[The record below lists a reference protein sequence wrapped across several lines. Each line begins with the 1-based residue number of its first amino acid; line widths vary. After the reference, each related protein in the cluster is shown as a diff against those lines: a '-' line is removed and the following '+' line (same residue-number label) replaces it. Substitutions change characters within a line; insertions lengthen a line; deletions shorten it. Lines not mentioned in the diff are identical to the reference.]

1 MLLMCTNRIGFLSA
15 LLLAV
20 FLMMGSATDLKAQS
34 FDHEPYPKLD
44 FDFISL
50 DLNLGVQP
58 QNMRI
63 DGEATYQIEAYISG
77 ADTLTL
83 YASHLDISNVSVD
96 GESADFSLQNDSLFV
111 PVDDSAEAG
120 SSYEVNI
127 RYSGRPQ
134 FGMLQD
140 RHETVWTSLFPKAQ
154 RHWVPIVD
162 HPQVRLRTNFTI
174 AVPSGVQVW
183 ATGKKVDEEVVSVD
197 AMRYRFASQKDVPA
211 SALTFTIG
219 NFEQQSTS
227 YGIKKINAAVEKS
240 LSEQIDPKKLLQKA
254 YDYLGMVEDELE
266 REYPFEELHV
276 VALEDHHGETKSW
289 GASAIYVYKNRGDID
304 AQLVRGIIGQWFGVQ
319 QRERQWSQADA
330 INLYQTLIFENL
342 MLNDSLLKVQ
352 DKPKGFTEGSLYH
365 YYGPAQWKSWQQGIN
380 NWANESVRSF
390 LKDSIGEVFGKG
402 EVISWSDYAE
412 YWYEHTGQ
420 PLFDRPQFSF
430 DKEEGTTSRSD
441 SVAYEV
447 YYDLNEAEG
456 QLTLN
461 FKATQGYFGELTTL
475 QAYEVYSNGVD
486 TSEVTFTGKEDAIV
500 LQVDPT
506 INTLRLVYEEYPTL
520 TLDQFKPSSFLINEL
535 RSDVPVEQRAKAAR
549 KLGDHSDNP
558 DLQLAIQDF
567 MKRDLEPEVEAGL
580 FLSLADITGGASG
593 TEEMFLDAL
602 QSEHRVIREAGL
614 MALQNYPENATV
626 VNTVRS
632 VAQSAEDK
640 ELYQKAVE
648 VLTTIMNEESFGGFI
663 ESVVQS
669 DTVGTRSIFAIQEL
683 ANMGQIEN
691 AVKQANLFT
700 DNNYSFEIRS
710 RAYQLL
716 IQHDH
721 AAENWLGRAKE
732 LTETAD
738 PRIRFLVVRGLERNA
753 NDEIRS
759 YLSDYRQD
767 EYDERVYQK
776 IMDIL

>member
-1 MLLMCTNRIGFLSA
+1 MRTNRIGFLSA

-20 FLMMGSATDLKAQS
+20 FLMMGSATDLRAQS

-63 DGEATYQIEAYISG
+63 DGQATYQVEANISG

-83 YASHLDISNVSVD
+83 YASHLDISNVSVN

-120 SSYEVNI
+120 SRYEVNI

-140 RHETVWTSLFPKAQ
+140 HHETVWTSFLPKAQ

-162 HPQVRLRTNFTI
+162 HPQVTLRTNFTI

-197 AMRYRFASQKDVPA
+197 AMRYRFASQRDVPA
-211 SALTFTIG
+211 SALMFTIG
-219 NFEQQSTS
+219 DFEQQSTG
-227 YGIKKINAAVEKS
+227 YGIKKINVAVEKS
-240 LSEQIDPKKLLQKA
+240 LSEQVDPKQLLQKA
-254 YDYLGMVEDELE
+254 YDYLGMVEDEME
-266 REYPFEELHV
+266 REYPFEELQV

-289 GASAIYVYKNRGDID
+289 GASTIYVYENRGNID
-304 AQLVRGIIGQWFGVQ
+304 VQLVRGIIGQWFGVQ

-330 INLYQTLIFENL
+330 INLYQTLVFDNV
-342 MLNDSLLKVQ
+342 MSNDSLLNIQ
-352 DKPKGFTEGSLYH
+352 DDPKGFTEGALYQH
-365 YYGPAQWKSWQQGIN
+365 FGPNRWNEWQRGIEEWK
-380 NWANESVRSF
+380 NESIRSF
-390 LKDSIGEVFGKG
+390 LKGSIGKVFEKSN
-402 EVISWSDYAE
+402 VIRWGDYAE

-420 PLFDRPQFSF
+420 PLFDMPRFSF
-430 DKEEGTTSRSD
+430 EKEGTTSRSD

-447 YYDLNEAEG
+447 HYDFNEAEG
-456 QLTLN
+456 ALTLN

-475 QAYEVYSNGVD
+475 QAYEIYPGKVD
-486 TSEVTFTGKEDAIV
+486 TSEVTFTGKEDTIV

-506 INTLRLVYEEYPTL
+506 INTLRLAYDEYPTL

-535 RSDVPVEQRAKAAR
+535 RSDAPVEQRAEAAQ
-549 KLGDHSDNP
+549 KLGHHSDNP

-580 FLSLADITGGASG
+580 YLSLAEVTDGASG

-602 QSEHRVIREAGL
+602 QSDHRVIREAGL
-614 MALQNYPENATV
+614 MALQNYPENANV
-626 VNTVRS
+626 INTVRS
-632 VAQSAEDK
+632 VAQGAEDNT
-640 ELYQKAVE
+640 LFQKSVQ
-648 VLTTIMNEESFGGFI
+648 VLTTVMNKESFGGFV

-669 DTVGTRSIFAIQEL
+669 DTVGTRSVFAIQEL
-683 ANMGQIEN
+683 ANMGQVEK
-691 AVKQANLFT
+691 AVEQANLFIEKEYT
-700 DNNYSFEIRS
+700 YEIRS

-721 AAENWLGRAKE
+721 SAVNWLGRAE
-732 LTETAD
+732 NLAEISD
-738 PRIRFLVVRGLERNA
+738 PRIRFFLMRGLERNA

-767 EYDERVYQK
+767 EYDERVYRR